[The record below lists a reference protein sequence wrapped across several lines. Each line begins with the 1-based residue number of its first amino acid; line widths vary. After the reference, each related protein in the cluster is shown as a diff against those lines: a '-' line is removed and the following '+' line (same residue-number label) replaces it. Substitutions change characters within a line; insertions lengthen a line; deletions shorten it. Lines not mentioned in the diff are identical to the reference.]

1 MGVALAVPLALA
13 MSVAFTVKI
22 ELSVAV
28 YKDGELIVY
37 EFDGPVEAVALLE
50 LPTVTIL
57 ISP

>member
-1 MGVALAVPLALA
+1 MPLALA